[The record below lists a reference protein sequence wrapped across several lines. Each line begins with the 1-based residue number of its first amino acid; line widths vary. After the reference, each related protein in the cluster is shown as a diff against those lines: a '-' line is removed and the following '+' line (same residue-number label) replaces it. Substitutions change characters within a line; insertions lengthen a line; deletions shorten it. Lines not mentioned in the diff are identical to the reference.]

1 MAKTP
6 SPLGTSPTVR
16 TRNGGPTV
24 MLANVG
30 NLQGHGPASAL
41 RIPIGGIRRSGVT
54 PTTRGPTGMSGEV
67 HVANPT
73 ARYYGLGVTLASLYH
88 DEPEVRSYYYDRDA
102 LCIFAF
108 NCMFGLVCREIHLRL
123 PS

>member
-30 NLQGHGPASAL
+30 NLQGHGLASAL
-41 RIPIGGIRRSGVT
+41 RIAIVGIRRSGVT

-73 ARYYGLGVTLASLYH
+73 ARYYGLGVTLALLYH
-88 DEPEVRSYYYDRDA
+88 DELE
-102 LCIFAF
+102 L
-108 NCMFGLVCREIHLRL
+108 
-123 PS
+123 

>member
-67 HVANPT
+67 RVANPT

-102 LCIFAF
+102 LYIFAF